1 MMTRTLC
8 RERERERDAEGCPRL
23 HHTQGFTYPIM
34 QVEELKDVVRR
45 RAPRDPPVVLAGF
58 SAGLGLSTSGM
69 QQTYARSRRPEA
81 HTAQIHGNKRAE
93 PRTDLRGGED
103 KKEGKQKE
111 RKSDAQDPR
120 CLPGEDGGTGAAR
133 GGL

>member
-1 MMTRTLC
+1 MSDLN
-8 RERERERDAEGCPRL
+8 
-23 HHTQGFTYPIM
+23 HTHGFTYPIM

-69 QQTYARSRRPEA
+69 QQTYARSHRTEA
-81 HTAQIHGNKRAE
+81 HTAQIHGNGAPK

-103 KKEGKQKE
+103 IKEGKQ
-111 RKSDAQDPR
+111 
-120 CLPGEDGGTGAAR
+120 
-133 GGL
+133 